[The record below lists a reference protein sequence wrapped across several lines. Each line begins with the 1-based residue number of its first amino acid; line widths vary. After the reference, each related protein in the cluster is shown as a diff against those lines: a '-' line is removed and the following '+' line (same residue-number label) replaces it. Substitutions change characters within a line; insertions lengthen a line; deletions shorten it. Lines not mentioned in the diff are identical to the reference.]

1 MAEAVVILAFVG
13 KAVASSVITNLVN
26 RAFTKFDELRKSEG
40 MKATKEKLDQNLPR
54 IAAVLLA
61 VDRGQIMDRNG
72 ALDKWLWQLR
82 DAVEE
87 AEDAIDQLDY
97 YQLKEKVKYQADP
110 HSACTT
116 SIKKKMTKLINKHVP
131 CIGNDS
137 LGRLKKAVE
146 GLNNAAAGVGPFLQ
160 LVNTLGNSSGGM
172 NQTPADTGAMLTEA
186 KVFGRDMEKDLI
198 LKWLS
203 NPDGPEVSAFSIV
216 GMGGLGKTTLARL
229 IYNEIAVKKVLEFSL
244 VVWVSVS
251 DIFGTPDAKVII
263 RMILQDITQS
273 SYDLNNLNTLQT
285 SLKKKVETEKFL
297 IIFDDVWQEG
307 PETENQWKQIMAPL
321 KFGQKGSKILLTT
334 RMEVVANMMAKV
346 MEGIRQKNNHLL
358 LGGLEE
364 HEFLKLFNKHIF
376 GTENPTEH
384 KNCQRLAKQV
394 VKKLWGSPLAVRVM
408 ENLLNNRTD
417 IQHWDQITK
426 QDISNIQIDQ
436 NEIMA
441 SLKKSYH
448 HLREEEQLCFRYCS
462 LFPQDHKFKRD
473 ELIKMWIGS
482 GLIQQSDSTQTLE
495 ESGAG
500 YFDTLMRKSF
510 FHASADSEDCYLM
523 HDFMHEM
530 AAFVSSGECLRTKTV
545 SSERIPGTIR
555 HICIIIHSL
564 IAIKE
569 ISHLRHLQSL
579 FVEFEGENPELAD
592 VKEFEKALKELKSLR
607 LLRLTGNNLFEL
619 PKVVGDLIHLR
630 YISVRQT
637 SEKELNWLPKSI
649 SSLYHLKIMGFL
661 AVSVNGVT
669 KDKLY
674 GMGNL
679 ISLQY
684 LDVPP
689 SVMEMIPRIGKLTSL
704 QKLELFNSQEQGRNI
719 SELGSLNSISE
730 LQINSL
736 EKLNDSEEANKAKIK
751 EKERL
756 RVLSLNWSSECTN
769 SKMTLENLEPHNSI
783 QKLHI
788 SGYTDA
794 SFPKWISNSIP
805 NLTSLELRDCARCN
819 TLPPLGKLLSLKYL
833 LLSNFHELELIPAA
847 FYGRIPG
854 GGDTFPSLKE
864 LRISSMNILRK
875 WEDIEGRRKFPRLE
889 KLLIEG
895 CPQLT
900 TLPTLPVSISNL
912 EIKNS
917 GLQTLPMGIE
927 SLKKLRLVGCQMLLF
942 NQTQHNGLPS
952 SLEEL
957 IIQGF
962 CDDTSLVSSL
972 RNLVTLTRLE
982 LTSCSNITS
991 LPQEDVFFKLVS
1003 LCEICIQKCTKLSS
1017 FGGLGALTSLKVLRL
1032 SGCSNLVT
1040 IPLPQS
1046 PSDLDSEE
1054 PNLEIQQLHIDHIS
1068 LLLQKPLKSVCQVKK
1083 LHILDNHQP
1092 ESLPKQWLED
1102 CTSLEEIEIGNAGAL
1117 KGLPS
1122 NFDELLPGLK
1132 KLVMH
1137 QANLFESLPNLPP
1150 SLSDLV
1156 ITGCNDTFKQKY
1168 KKDTGSNWY
1177 ELTDVTT
1184 VIVL

>member
-72 ALDKWLWQLR
+72 NLDKWLWQLR

-97 YQLKEKVKYQADP
+97 YQLKEKAKHQADP
-110 HSACTT
+110 HSVGTT
-116 SIKKKMTKLINKHVP
+116 SIKKMTKLINKHVP
-131 CIGNDS
+131 CIGDDS

-146 GLNNAAAGVGPFLQ
+146 GLNNAATGVGPFLQ
-160 LVNTLGNSSGGM
+160 LVNTLGNSSGGI
-172 NQTPADTGAMLTEA
+172 NQTHADTGAMLTEA
-186 KVFGRDMEKDLI
+186 KVFGRDMEKHLI

-203 NPDGPEVSAFSIV
+203 NHDGPEVSAFSLV

-229 IYNEIAVKKVLEFSL
+229 IYNEIADKKVLEFSL

-297 IIFDDVWQEG
+297 IIFDDVWQDG
-307 PETENQWKQIMAPL
+307 PQAENQWKQIMAPL

-346 MEGIRQKNNHLL
+346 MEGTAQKNNHLL

-364 HEFLKLFNKHIF
+364 NEFLKLFNKHVF
-376 GTENPTEH
+376 GTENPTEY

-408 ENLLNNRTD
+408 ESLLNNHTD
-417 IQHWDQITK
+417 IQYWDQITK
-426 QDISNIQIDQ
+426 QDISNIQINQ

-448 HLREEEQLCFRYCS
+448 HLREEEQQCFRYCS

-500 YFDTLMRKSF
+500 YFDTLVRKSF
-510 FHASADSEDCYLM
+510 FHVRADSEDCYLM

-555 HICIIIHSL
+555 HVCITIQSL

-579 FVEFEGENPELAD
+579 FIEFDGEKPELAD
-592 VKEFEKALKELKSLR
+592 VKEFEKALKKLKSLR
-607 LLRLTGNNLFEL
+607 
-619 PKVVGDLIHLR
+619 D
-630 YISVRQT
+630 
-637 SEKELNWLPKSI
+637 
-649 SSLYHLKIMGFL
+649 
-661 AVSVNGVT
+661 VT
-669 KDKLY
+669 
-674 GMGNL
+674 
-679 ISLQY
+679 
-684 LDVPP
+684 
-689 SVMEMIPRIGKLTSL
+689 
-704 QKLELFNSQEQGRNI
+704 
-719 SELGSLNSISE
+719 
-730 LQINSL
+730 
-736 EKLNDSEEANKAKIK
+736 
-751 EKERL
+751 
-756 RVLSLNWSSECTN
+756 
-769 SKMTLENLEPHNSI
+769 
-783 QKLHI
+783 
-788 SGYTDA
+788 
-794 SFPKWISNSIP
+794 FPKWISNSIP

-833 LLSNFHELELIPAA
+833 SLSNFHELELIPVA

-854 GGDTFPSLKE
+854 GGDAFPSLKE
-864 LRISSMNILRK
+864 LRIR
-875 WEDIEGRRKFPRLE
+875 
-889 KLLIEG
+889 
-895 CPQLT
+895 
-900 TLPTLPVSISNL
+900 
-912 EIKNS
+912 
-917 GLQTLPMGIE
+917 
-927 SLKKLRLVGCQMLLF
+927 
-942 NQTQHNGLPS
+942 
-952 SLEEL
+952 
-957 IIQGF
+957 
-962 CDDTSLVSSL
+962 
-972 RNLVTLTRLE
+972 
-982 LTSCSNITS
+982 
-991 LPQEDVFFKLVS
+991 
-1003 LCEICIQKCTKLSS
+1003 
-1017 FGGLGALTSLKVLRL
+1017 ALTSLKVLRL
-1032 SGCSNLVT
+1032 SGCNNLVT

-1046 PSDLDSEE
+1046 PSDADSEK
-1054 PNLEIQQLHIDHIS
+1054 PNLEIQELHIDHIS
-1068 LLLQKPLKSVCQVKK
+1068 LLLQEPLKSICQVKK
-1083 LHILDNHQP
+1083 LLILNNHQP
-1092 ESLPKQWLED
+1092 ESLPKQWLEN
-1102 CTSLEEIEIGNAGAL
+1102 CTSLEEIEVGNACAL
-1117 KGLPS
+1117 KGLFS
-1122 NFDELLPGLK
+1122 NLDELIPDLK

-1137 QANLFESLPNLPP
+1137 QAGLIISLPNLPP

-1177 ELTDVTT
+1177 ELADVTT
-1184 VIVL
+1184 VVIL

>member
-110 HSACTT
+110 HNACTT
-116 SIKKKMTKLINKHVP
+116 SIKKKMTKLIKKHVP
-131 CIGNDS
+131 CIGDDS

-172 NQTPADTGAMLTEA
+172 NQTCADTGAMLTEV

-203 NPDGPEVSAFSIV
+203 NPDGPEVSTFSIV

-229 IYNEIAVKKVLEFSL
+229 IYNEIAEKKVLEFSL

-263 RMILQDITQS
+263 RMILQDITQL

-297 IIFDDVWQEG
+297 IIFDDVWQDG
-307 PETENQWKQIMAPL
+307 PETENQWKQILAPL

-346 MEGIRQKNNHLL
+346 MEGTGQKNNHLL
-358 LGGLEE
+358 
-364 HEFLKLFNKHIF
+364 
-376 GTENPTEH
+376 
-384 KNCQRLAKQV
+384 
-394 VKKLWGSPLAVRVM
+394 
-408 ENLLNNRTD
+408 
-417 IQHWDQITK
+417 
-426 QDISNIQIDQ
+426 
-436 NEIMA
+436 
-441 SLKKSYH
+441 
-448 HLREEEQLCFRYCS
+448 
-462 LFPQDHKFKRD
+462 
-473 ELIKMWIGS
+473 
-482 GLIQQSDSTQTLE
+482 
-495 ESGAG
+495 
-500 YFDTLMRKSF
+500 
-510 FHASADSEDCYLM
+510 
-523 HDFMHEM
+523 
-530 AAFVSSGECLRTKTV
+530 
-545 SSERIPGTIR
+545 
-555 HICIIIHSL
+555 
-564 IAIKE
+564 
-569 ISHLRHLQSL
+569 HLQSL
-579 FVEFEGENPELAD
+579 FIEFEGEKPELAD
-592 VKEFEKALKELKSLR
+592 VKEFEKSLKKLKTLR
-607 LLRLTGNNLFEL
+607 LLRLTGDNLFEL

-637 SEKELNWLPKSI
+637 SEKELSWLPKSI

-669 KDKLY
+669 NDKLY
-674 GMGNL
+674 GIGNL

-684 LDVPP
+684 LDVPS

-756 RVLSLNWSSECTN
+756 RVLSLNWSSECSN

-788 SGYTDA
+788 SGYRDV

-833 LLSNFHELELIPAA
+833 FLSNFHELELIPAA
-847 FYGRIPG
+847 FYGRILG
-854 GGDTFPSLKE
+854 GGDAFPSLKD

-927 SLKKLRLVGCQMLLF
+927 SLKRLRLVGCQMLLF

-952 SLEEL
+952 SLKEL

-962 CDDTSLVSSL
+962 CDDTSLASSL
-972 RNLVTLTRLE
+972 RNLVSLTRLE
-982 LTSCSNITS
+982 LASCSNITS
-991 LPQEDVFFKLVS
+991 LPQEDVFSKLVS
-1003 LCEICIQKCTKLSS
+1003 LCEISIQKCKNLSS
-1017 FGGLGALTSLKVLRL
+1017 LGGLGALTSLKVLRL

-1046 PSDLDSEE
+1046 PSDPDSEE

-1156 ITGCNDTFKQKY
+1156 ITGCNETFEQKY

-1177 ELTDVTT
+1177 ELADVTT
-1184 VIVL
+1184 VIIL